1 MFPII
6 FPFLELTSKLTFCIK
21 FQDFES
27 KNGNLFSFKS
37 LEGFKTLLGFEIG
50 FKFLKFSYSSI
61 LFILTL

>member
-37 LEGFKTLLGFEIG
+37 LEGFKTLLG
-50 FKFLKFSYSSI
+50 LK
-61 LFILTL
+61 